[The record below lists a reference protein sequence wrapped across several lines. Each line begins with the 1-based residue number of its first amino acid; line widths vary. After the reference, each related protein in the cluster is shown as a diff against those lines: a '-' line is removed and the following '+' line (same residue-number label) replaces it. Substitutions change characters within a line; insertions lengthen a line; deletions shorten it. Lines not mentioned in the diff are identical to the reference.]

1 MTPACNLLKKFKI
14 PFSIHEYEHD
24 PACTNFGLEAA
35 EKLNLPM
42 EHVFKTLLIT
52 DEKQFFVAIIPVT
65 HTMSLKKAAHAF
77 GLKKVRM
84 AKPDEAERITGYLVG
99 GISPIGQKKLL
110 KTALDASAKSLDKV
124 YVSGGK
130 RGLDVGLVPD
140 DLLKA
145 ITGSNFFDLID
156 ES

>member
-1 MTPACNLLKKFKI
+1 MTPACNLLKKLKI

-24 PACTNFGLEAA
+24 QACTNFGLEAA

-42 EHVFKTLLIT
+42 NHVFKTLLIT

-110 KTALDASAKSLDKV
+110 KTALDASAKSLDKI

-140 DLLKA
+140 DLLRA
-145 ITGSNFFDLID
+145 ITGSDFFDLID
-156 ES
+156 EN

>member
-1 MTPACNLLKKFKI
+1 MTPACNLLKKLKI

-42 EHVFKTLLIT
+42 KSVFKTLLIS

-110 KTALDASAKSLDKV
+110 KTALDASAKSLEKI

-140 DLLKA
+140 DLLRA
-145 ITGSNFFDLID
+145 ITGADFFDLID
-156 ES
+156 EC